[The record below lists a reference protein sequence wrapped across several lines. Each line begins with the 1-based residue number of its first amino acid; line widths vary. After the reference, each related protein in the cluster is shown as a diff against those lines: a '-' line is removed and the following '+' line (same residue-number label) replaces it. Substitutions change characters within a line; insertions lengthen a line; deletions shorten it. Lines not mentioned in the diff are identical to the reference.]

1 MPEKKELTPI
11 TGPVELPVDEQTYND
26 QSVGSLFV
34 DEVGDYEVEMGMP
47 MWVEPGRSMAFPFT
61 VTTPGNQQGKEARI
75 NAGISA
81 EAFWK
86 VKEIALACGVEVS
99 MATGKDK
106 KKHPKFDPSEFAGKK
121 CVISFV
127 KEPGRNDPDRMFVVP
142 KSARAL
148 KAKVEE
154 TN

>member
-1 MPEKKELTPI
+1 MPEKELTPI
-11 TGPVELPVDEQTYND
+11 TGAIELPVDEETYEA
-26 QSVGSLFV
+26 QSVGSKYV
-34 DEVGDYEVEMGMP
+34 ENPGDYEVEMGMP
-47 MWVEPGRSMAFPFT
+47 MWVDIGRSMAFPFAIT
-61 VTTPGNQQGKEARI
+61 EAGPECGKEARI

-86 VKEIALACGVEVS
+86 VKEIAVACGVAVS

-121 CVISFV
+121 CIIRFV
-127 KEPGRNDPDRMFVVP
+127 SEPSIKDPNRNIVVP
-142 KSARAL
+142 KSARAI
-148 KAKVEE
+148 KSVVEE